1 MPTRWQVWGRPD
13 GSHVWIPAPDPDA
26 PPRPAAAPPLTAPGR
41 APGIAA
47 ASFED
52 APAKGEGASHGCR
65 VESMADL
72 LVQVRNKLLEEQ
84 PFGDVPDVEGGLR
97 EMDAPFRGTTLNYF
111 LDNRINQADILFTG
125 VGCFL
130 VPVILGTAVHAS
142 NAADNEER
150 LSESS
155 NGYNLGRRAAV
166 TKIRCIW

>member
-1 MPTRWQVWGRPD
+1 
-13 GSHVWIPAPDPDA
+13 
-26 PPRPAAAPPLTAPGR
+26 
-41 APGIAA
+41 
-47 ASFED
+47 
-52 APAKGEGASHGCR
+52 
-65 VESMADL
+65 
-72 LVQVRNKLLEEQ
+72 
-84 PFGDVPDVEGGLR
+84 
-97 EMDAPFRGTTLNYF
+97 MDAPFRGTTLNYF
-111 LDNRINQADILFTG
+111 LDNRINRADILFTG